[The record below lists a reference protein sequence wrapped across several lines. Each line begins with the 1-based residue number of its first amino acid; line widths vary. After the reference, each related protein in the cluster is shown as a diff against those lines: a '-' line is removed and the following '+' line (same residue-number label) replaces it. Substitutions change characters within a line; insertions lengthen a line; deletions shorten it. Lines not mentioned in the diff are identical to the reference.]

1 VWLVPS
7 RDRYPWAYLFVDFT
21 RPLSGGSLLSVK
33 KRYSQGLSR
42 AVHSRLEALHN
53 RPNLRS
59 TNTGRHTPLFC
70 GEENGDILAQGRWV
84 NVNCGVSVAPP
95 APDLPLEHVRGS
107 LPRPGRAIRLLPRI
121 SISNKL
127 KVSSPPS
134 SRPLT
139 TVFPAPII
147 NHHSSNP
154 KEAPMD
160 RHPYPFSAKPPP
172 ASPPATAA
180 TAAQRPE
187 QKANTPRSTSRR
199 GTWIEVCIP
208 I

>member
-59 TNTGRHTPLFC
+59 TNTGRRTHLFC

-154 KEAPMD
+154 QGGANGPT
-160 RHPYPFSAKPPP
+160 PLSLFGQTPP
-172 ASPPATAA
+172 ASPPA

-199 GTWIEVCIP
+199 ATWIEVCIP